1 VVVAKDSAAVD
12 KAQNKLKRQTKNR
25 EEEKED
31 AVVEISMEDVMT
43 LGPGA
48 VRATT
53 RMG

>member
-48 VRATT
+48 VRVTT